1 MSGRLKYS
9 LKTGLLL
16 AVLGGLVF
24 FIWGMVNNEF
34 ILSEVVYSSLIA
46 FAGFGI
52 IGFVLGLLI
61 YGLEP
66 WIVVLYSKKL
76 I

>member
-9 LKTGLLL
+9 LKIGLLL

-24 FIWGMVNNEF
+24 FVWGMINNSF
-34 ILSEVVYSSLIA
+34 IVFEVVYSSLTA
-46 FAGFGI
+46 CAAFGI

-66 WIVVLYSKKL
+66 
-76 I
+76 

>member
-1 MSGRLKYS
+1 MLGRLKYS
-9 LKTGLLL
+9 TKIGLLL

-24 FIWGMVNNEF
+24 FIWGMINNEF
-34 ILSEVVYSSLIA
+34 IASDVVSSSLTA
-46 FAGFGI
+46 FAAFGI

-66 WIVVLYSKKL
+66 
-76 I
+76 

>member
-1 MSGRLKYS
+1 MPGRLKYS

-24 FIWGMVNNEF
+24 FIWGMINNEF

-66 WIVVLYSKKL
+66 
-76 I
+76 